1 MVKLKNP
8 FRRRKG
14 KQKEN
19 QKNKK
24 NKKNKRKIQVEKEK
38 EKVTPTQSHSS
49 HSFYSSEYSSSSYD
63 SSSYDSSWDS
73 EDGSD
78 GDYTYDTNDDEG
90 AACAPACDLNLIHT
104 IEKLALRKKNY
115 IEKTGKDMKNVTEK
129 ANERLRS
136 LSNQMEEK
144 FQSIVHSLQVPN
156 ESMDQPALSQDT
168 DPDVEE
174 MDVHE
179 AEDDVETE
187 SDKLSIMQRIGK
199 QMQYWGKGSLSRE
212 IENVSTSF
220 SDESKSTM
228 GDEKSCKTES
238 FDSNVTDDSQRD
250 DMEQMKEARELEPTA
265 RGRSREPRDTPMDE
279 LVPIRDPPPPP
290 TSPSPKDRKQ
300 KDTVPTV
307 MSPARSLKSSIPLK
321 TIVEEKSSRS
331 LSPAEQKVSSQEHEN
346 IMTTTLPKKQVD
358 HISPVKQIILSPP
371 ASRRRERARSYG
383 SFGSDVGR
391 IALSPR
397 LAPSPKDTQNPVSKR
412 AVASPQRV
420 PTVSKMDH
428 VISPSPNKM
437 KSTKVHRRVRSANV
451 PRQSIEEIVAEVI
464 SKQPNGT
471 IESEWF
477 PFSDDVSLKFEQKE
491 RKSTKQ
497 GQGNFVSKNSSSFN
511 FSNDVDTPF
520 DEIADNKL
528 CTKKMDNNNSTF
540 TKVVV
545 DTVGKQDENL
555 FVMKETK
562 KSGNSVLPQRNT
574 ATNHHFNWDNIQ
586 TKGDDFAKDRA
597 EELLLVPGALSPRH
611 SNKGKKRI
619 DMKTVEL

>member
-1 MVKLKNP
+1 MVKLKKL

-14 KQKEN
+14 GKKEN

-24 NKKNKRKIQVEKEK
+24 VKKNKRKNQVEEEK

-49 HSFYSSEYSSSSYD
+49 HSFYSSEYSSYSYD

-90 AACAPACDLNLIHT
+90 VACAPACDLNLTQT
-104 IEKLALRKKNY
+104 IEKLALRQKNY
-115 IEKTGKDMKNVTEK
+115 IEKTGNDMKNVTSK
-129 ANERLRS
+129 ANEHLKS

-144 FQSIVHSLQVPN
+144 FQSIVHSLQVPS

-174 MDVHE
+174 KDVHGVE
-179 AEDDVETE
+179 GDVETV

-199 QMQYWGKGSLSRE
+199 QMQDWGKGSLSRE

-250 DMEQMKEARELEPTA
+250 DMEQVEEDREPESTA
-265 RGRSREPRDTPMDE
+265 RGRSREPRDIPRDE

-290 TSPSPKDRKQ
+290 TSPSPKIMNRKQ
-300 KDTVPTV
+300 NDTVI
-307 MSPARSLKSSIPLK
+307 SPVRSLKSSIPLK
-321 TIVEEKSSRS
+321 TIVEEKNSRS
-331 LSPAEQKVSSQEHEN
+331 LSPAEQKVSALKQES
-346 IMTTTLPKKQVD
+346 IMTYTSPKKKME
-358 HISPVKQIILSPP
+358 HTPQIKKMMFSPP
-371 ASRRRERARSYG
+371 TENAYNRRERARSYG

-397 LAPSPKDTQNPVSKR
+397 LAPSPKDAKNSFSKR
-412 AVASPQRV
+412 VMPSSQWV
-420 PTVSKMDH
+420 PTVSKMDQ
-428 VISPSPNKM
+428 ITSPNPNKM

-477 PFSDDVSLKFEQKE
+477 PFSDDVSLKFDQKE
-491 RKSTKQ
+491 SKSMKQ
-497 GQGNFVSKNSSSFN
+497 EKTLSNNSNAFN
-511 FSNDVDTPF
+511 FDQEVDTPF
-520 DEIADNKL
+520 DEIAHNRHTLRNKES
-528 CTKKMDNNNSTF
+528 KNKV
-540 TKVVV
+540 TKVVM
-545 DTVGKQDENL
+545 DTIGKQDENL
-555 FVMKETK
+555 FAVEQFGKNNAPE
-562 KSGNSVLPQRNT
+562 RNT
-574 ATNHHFNWDNIQ
+574 ATNHHFDWDNFVGLD
-586 TKGDDFAKDRA
+586 TKGSDFANDRA
-597 EELLLVPGALSPRH
+597 DELLLVSGALSPRH
-611 SNKGKKRI
+611 STKGKKRNN
-619 DMKTVEL
+619 MKTVEV

>member
-1 MVKLKNP
+1 MVKLKKL

-14 KQKEN
+14 EKKEN

-24 NKKNKRKIQVEKEK
+24 NKKNKRKIQVEEEE

-49 HSFYSSEYSSSSYD
+49 HSFYSSEYSSYSYD
-63 SSSYDSSWDS
+63 SSSNGSSWDS

-78 GDYTYDTNDDEG
+78 GEYTYDTNDDEG
-90 AACAPACDLNLIHT
+90 VACAPACDLNLTQT
-104 IEKLALRKKNY
+104 IEKLALRQKNY
-115 IEKTGKDMKNVTEK
+115 IEKTGKDMKSVTDK
-129 ANERLRS
+129 ANEHLKS

-168 DPDVEE
+168 DPDVEG

-179 AEDDVETE
+179 AEDDVETVL
-187 SDKLSIMQRIGK
+187 DKLSIMQRIGK
-199 QMQYWGKGSLSRE
+199 QMQDWGKGSLSRE
-212 IENVSTSF
+212 IENSF

-250 DMEQMKEARELEPTA
+250 DMEQMEETREPEPTA

-307 MSPARSLKSSIPLK
+307 MSPVRSLKSSIPLK
-321 TIVEEKSSRS
+321 TIVEEKNSSS

-346 IMTTTLPKKQVD
+346 IMTTTLPKKQVG
-358 HISPVKQIILSPP
+358 HISPVKQIIISPP

-397 LAPSPKDTQNPVSKR
+397 LAPSPKDTKNPVSKR
-412 AVASPQRV
+412 AMPSPQRL
-420 PTVSKMDH
+420 PTISKMDQMT
-428 VISPSPNKM
+428 SPNTK
-437 KSTKVHRRVRSANV
+437 TKVHRRVRSANV

-491 RKSTKQ
+491 SKSMKQ
-497 GQGNFVSKNSSSFN
+497 GQGNSVSKNSSSFN

-540 TKVVV
+540 TEVVV

-555 FVMKETK
+555 FVIKETK

-574 ATNHHFNWDNIQ
+574 ATNLHFDWDNFVGLD
-586 TKGDDFAKDRA
+586 TKGSDFANDRA
-597 EELLLVPGALSPRH
+597 DELLLVSGALSPRH
-611 SNKGKKRI
+611 SAKGKRRNN
-619 DMKTVEL
+619 MKTVEV

>member
-24 NKKNKRKIQVEKEK
+24 NKKNKRKIQIEE
-38 EKVTPTQSHSS
+38 EKVRTQSHSS
-49 HSFYSSEYSSSSYD
+49 HSFYSSEYSSSYYD

-129 ANERLRS
+129 ANERLKS

-179 AEDDVETE
+179 AKDDVETV

-199 QMQYWGKGSLSRE
+199 QMQDWGKGSLSRE
-212 IENVSTSF
+212 IENLSSSF
-220 SDESKSTM
+220 SYESKSTM

-238 FDSNVTDDSQRD
+238 FDSNVTDDSQTD
-250 DMEQMKEARELEPTA
+250 DVEQMKEAREPEPTA

-300 KDTVPTV
+300 KDIVPTV
-307 MSPARSLKSSIPLK
+307 MSPVCSLKSSIPLK
-321 TIVEEKSSRS
+321 TIVEEKNSRS

-371 ASRRRERARSYG
+371 ASRRRERATSYG

-397 LAPSPKDTQNPVSKR
+397 LAPSPKDTKNPVSKR

-420 PTVSKMDH
+420 PTVSKMDQMT
-428 VISPSPNKM
+428 SPNTNKL
-437 KSTKVHRRVRSANV
+437 KSQKVHRRVRSANV
-451 PRQSIEEIVAEVI
+451 PRQSIEEIIAEVI

-477 PFSDDVSLKFEQKE
+477 PFSDDMSLKFEQKE
-491 RKSTKQ
+491 RKSMKQ
-497 GQGNFVSKNSSSFN
+497 EKPLSNNSNIFN
-511 FSNDVDTPF
+511 FDQEVDTPF
-520 DEIADNKL
+520 DEIADNKNFA
-528 CTKKMDNNNSTF
+528 KKKENIRF
-540 TKVVV
+540 TKAVVE
-545 DTVGKQDENL
+545 TVGKEDENL
-555 FVMKETK
+555 FVVGKEKK
-562 KSGNSVLPQRNT
+562 KSENSVLPERNR
-574 ATNHHFNWDNIQ
+574 ATNHHFDWDNIQ
-586 TKGDDFAKDRA
+586 TKGSDFANDRA
-597 EELLLVPGALSPRH
+597 DELLLVSGALSPRH
-611 SNKGKKRI
+611 SAKGKKRI